1 MRIVSQIID
10 YNNPKEVILVDENG
24 EIYRKDAVIANRIMD
39 LQHFIESKEEIANRL
54 RSDYS
59 HSTALYFPPFNRK
72 SKLDSELFT
81 LNKRY
86 EESIKEFIS
95 LIAQ

>member
-24 EIYRKDAVIANRIMD
+24 KTYRKDVIVANKIMD
-39 LQHFIESKEEIANRL
+39 LQRFIESKEEIANRL
-54 RSDYS
+54 RSDYLY
-59 HSTALYFPPFNRK
+59 STALYYPPFDRK
-72 SKLDSELFT
+72 SKLDSELFL

-86 EESIKEFIS
+86 EESIKELIS
-95 LIAQ
+95 LIEQ